1 MLEAGTIVK
10 SHEGKDVEVVRCI
23 HQGGT
28 NDVFEVLYDQKRYA
42 MKLYKDKY
50 REKYT
55 IKDFWLL
62 ENKATALSMHKNFVW
77 PCDFVEDVGGGYSG
91 GVLMPLIGEE
101 YLPLTEILKGTGNF
115 SSFQTRINAA
125 IHLVAEMRVL
135 HSKGYCYA
143 NLDPTKLLVNPK
155 TGELRICDVDNI
167 VITGESVATNTSWK
181 YTVPEIEKYN
191 KKSNVELDNYATSV
205 LIFILLLNAGPFEGE
220 AYLKSAGQNPKARLF
235 MFSDEGSYNK
245 PVKGIHQHA
254 INMWWRLPE
263 YIKSLFLHDFKQ
275 HSSDYLLRYTPAS
288 TWMDNLMRLKTH
300 TTLCPNCKNV
310 LFMDEYDEHWCSQCD
325 TKIETPLSLAAKRI
339 DYTIPLVS
347 GNVLFKAQ
355 IVPVNLDELSV
366 VPMRISKL
374 KDNPETVL
382 LKNTSS
388 SKLLVNTSGKGLSEL
403 PTGYSIRPIE
413 GMKIKFANTEISV
426 VASKKRYDP
435 SDDWM
440 GIIAPLKGDVCPS
453 EDDESDVPIISPSVV
468 DPCDG
473 HRKCEL
479 LKKIRKNIADAN
491 GIPHEISECTNK
503 GPCAGTCPY
512 CDAEA
517 ADLRKKLEEKAKAGA
532 QVVFPQIDTVG
543 LLDQLDEDVNE
554 GTDSDELGGW
564 DVLPW

>member
-1 MLEAGTIVK
+1 MLVTGTILK
-10 SHEGKDVEVVRCI
+10 SIMGVEAKIVRCI
-23 HQGGT
+23 HQGGIS
-28 NDVFEVLYDQKRYA
+28 DIYEVFYDKKPYA
-42 MKLYKDKY
+42 IRLYKSKY
-50 REKYT
+50 SERYT
-55 IKDFWLL
+55 QETHAFLKSKVGSGPI
-62 ENKATALSMHKNFVW
+62 HKSIEW
-77 PCDFVEDVGGGYSG
+77 PCDVLGNINDEYIGGY
-91 GVLMPLIGEE
+91 VMPLLDKE
-101 YLPLTEILKGTGNF
+101 YIPLIDALNSTKGF
-115 SSFQTRINAA
+115 SSFPIRINAA
-125 IHLVAEMRVL
+125 FHLSVAMRVL
-135 HSKGYCYA
+135 HSKGYCYS
-143 NLDPTKLLVNPK
+143 NLDASKLLVNPK
-155 TGELRICDVDNI
+155 TGEINLSDTNNI
-167 VITGESVATNTSWK
+167 IFAGYPLKTVTGWEF
-181 YTVPEIEKYN
+181 TVPEIGKYN
-191 KKSNVELDNYATSV
+191 CKSNVELDNYAASV
-205 LIFILLLNAGPFEGE
+205 LIFMLLLNASPFEGE

-235 MFSDEGSYNK
+235 MFSDEGSYNN
-245 PVKGIHQHA
+245 PVEGIHQHA
-254 INMWWRLPE
+254 INVWRFLPE
-263 YIKSLFLHDFKQ
+263 YIKNLFLHDFKQ

-325 TKIETPLSLAAKRI
+325 TKIETSLSLSAKRI

-366 VPMRISKL
+366 VPLRISKL
-374 KDNPETVL
+374 KDNLETVL

-435 SDDWM
+435 SDDWV
-440 GIIAPLKGDVCPS
+440 GLIAPLKGDVCPS
-453 EDDESDVPIISPSVV
+453 EDDESDVPIIAPSVV
-468 DPCDG
+468 DNCNG

-491 GIPHEISECTNK
+491 GIPYEISECTNK

-543 LLDQLDEDVNE
+543 LLDQFDEDVSE
-554 GTDSDELGGW
+554 GADSDELGGW